1 MYFCVFL
8 FLSSICIVLQPNV
21 NEKLYGSKGQK
32 CILDLC
38 FDTQETKD
46 L

>member
-8 FLSSICIVLQPNV
+8 FLSSICIVVQPNV
-21 NEKLYGSKGQK
+21 NLYGSKGQK